1 MVRYLTPD
9 QALIHRTGSR
19 TNHKKAADRDNDN
32 CRENPRNDFSIG
44 KIQSIKNKPDL
55 SKQNQALCSIC
66 NRSDRIV
73 TDPESGEIIC
83 SNCGMVISDKVEDSS
98 HLERHVFT
106 GGQIEQARARTGAP
120 TSLARHDMGLATI
133 IGKEDRDAS
142 GQKIDSSINST
153 MQRLRAWDFRIHL
166 SRSSDR
172 NLQTAFK
179 LLNTLKD
186 KLGLSDAIVEKV
198 AYIYR
203 KAQERGFVRGRS
215 IPAVLAAAVYIVYRD
230 FGVPKTMKDIATVSN
245 IKRKN
250 IARVYRQLLLELD
263 YKVPNPDPVKCIAK
277 IANKGNL
284 TEKTKRHALDIMEK
298 ITENEISA
306 GKDPMG
312 LAATVLY
319 MSCIKT
325 GENITQ
331 KEISNVAGVTEV
343 TLRNR
348 FKDLKNHLTDL
359 N

>member
-1 MVRYLTPD
+1 MDSSTD
-9 QALIHRTGSR
+9 S
-19 TNHKKAADRDNDN
+19 KKDADDDNDDDN

-153 MQRLRAWDFRIHL
+153 IQRLRAWDFRIHL
-166 SRSSDR
+166 SSSSDR
-172 NLQTAFK
+172 NLSIAFK

-186 KLGLSDAIVEKV
+186 KLGLSDAIVEKA

-203 KAQERGFVRGRS
+203 KAQERGFIRGRS
-215 IPAVLAAAVYIVYRD
+215 IPTVIAAAVYVAYRD
-230 FGVPKTMKDIATVSN
+230 FEVPKTMKDIAGASN

-250 IARVYRQLLLELD
+250 IARVYRQLILELD
-263 YKVPNPDPVKCIAK
+263 YKIPNPDPVKCIAN
-277 IANKGNL
+277 IANKSNL
-284 TEKTKRHALDIMEK
+284 TEKTKRRALDIMEK
-298 ITENEISA
+298 VTENEISA

-319 MSCIKT
+319 ISSIKT

-348 FKDLKNHLTDL
+348 FKDIKNQLTTDL

>member
-19 TNHKKAADRDNDN
+19 TNHKKAADLDNDN

-106 GGQIEQARARTGAP
+106 GGQMEQARARTGAP

-298 ITENEISA
+298 VTENEISA

>member
-106 GGQIEQARARTGAP
+106 GGQMEQARARTGAP

-250 IARVYRQLLLELD
+250 LARVYRQLLLELD